1 MRSKYY
7 LFIAFVSM
15 FMLSAHTARAQYVKV
30 TAADGSVSWAKIE
43 GIIDG
48 TNIEIYKGYWN
59 PAIDNSIK
67 GAINLGEVWSE
78 EGGKGTHY
86 QVTSIGDY
94 AFVICLELTSVTI
107 PNSVT
112 RIGIQ
117 AFQHCN
123 LTSVTIPNSVISI
136 GDQAFSQ
143 CYGLTSVTI
152 PKSVTSIGYM
162 IFGDCTGLTSIVVAS
177 GNPVYDSRNN
187 CNAIIET
194 ATNTLIAA
202 CKKTTIPNSVTSIG
216 KYAFGYCRDITSV
229 TIPQSV
235 TSIGESAFTTCR
247 ELTSLTIPKSVTSI
261 GYLAFSG
268 CASLNSI
275 VVASDNPVYDSRNA
289 CNAIIETKTNTLLAG
304 CMNTKIPSS
313 VTGIGDNAFYASEG
327 LTSVTI
333 PKSVTSIGRY
343 AFSYC
348 SKLTSITS
356 YITDVFETGY
366 NTFIGSDHL
375 TLYVPKGLVS
385 TYQSTA
391 DWSSISF
398 IKEIADLYDVNSD
411 GSIDISDVVA
421 LVNAILTS
429 STGDSYDVNADGSV
443 DISDVV
449 ALVNMI
455 LGQ

>member
-1 MRSKYY
+1 MRSKYF

-15 FMLSAHTARAQYVKV
+15 FMLSANTAWAQYVKV

-48 TNIEIYKGYWN
+48 TNIEIYKGYWS
-59 PAIDNSIK
+59 PAIDYSVK
-67 GAINLGEVWSE
+67 GDINLSEVWSE

-94 AFVICLELTSVTI
+94 AFVICLGLTSVTI

-117 AFQHCN
+117 AFQNCN

-136 GDQAFSQ
+136 GDQAFTSSS
-143 CYGLTSVTI
+143 LTSVTI

-187 CNAIIET
+187 CNAIIESR
-194 ATNTLIAA
+194 TNTLIAA

-304 CMNTKIPSS
+304 CMNTKIPKNITS
-313 VTGIGDNAFYASEG
+313 IADYAFYASAG

-348 SKLTSITS
+348 NKLTSITS

-366 NTFIGSDHL
+366 DAFIGSDHL

-391 DWSSISF
+391 DWKRISK
-398 IKEIADLYDVNSD
+398 IEEISNSYDVNSD
-411 GSIDISDVVA
+411 GSIDISDVVV

-429 STGDSYDVNADGSV
+429 STGDSYDVNRDGSV

-449 ALVNMI
+449 ALVNII